1 MFCLSVTNLPAEVCG
16 YLEDGLLKLQQGP
29 VGQYI
34 PAFNWDAIAA
44 NAGSS
49 SLYNELVTKKS
60 EDGAGGEENTI
71 NLRELIC
78 TTLDVPS
85 EDLSDDVPLTQY
97 GLDSLSASYLSY
109 QLAPVMTISQIQ
121 LLADVT
127 LKQLQE
133 RMGQD
138 PSQAQPVE
146 TQEDFNAKHMKE
158 MFAMAEK
165 YGSNFVS
172 NVTEG
177 RPSNEHKVVFLT
189 GSTGSVGAHML
200 ARLLP
205 SEKVD
210 KVYAFMRK
218 QKAGD
223 SVNMQ
228 RQVDAFVERGL
239 DTELL
244 KSSKL
249 ALISGSLTDANLGM
263 SEELYEQ
270 VRCSHTHRFT

>member
-1 MFCLSVTNLPAEVCG
+1 M
-16 YLEDGLLKLQQGP
+16 
-29 VGQYI
+29 
-34 PAFNWDAIAA
+34 
-44 NAGSS
+44 
-49 SLYNELVTKKS
+49 
-60 EDGAGGEENTI
+60 
-71 NLRELIC
+71 
-78 TTLDVPS
+78 PS

-109 QLAPVMTISQIQ
+109 QLAPVMAISQIQ

-133 RMGQD
+133 RMGAGAAGD
-138 PSQAQPVE
+138 APAEE
-146 TQEDFNAKHMKE
+146 TQEEFNKKHMEE
-158 MFAMAEK
+158 MFAMAAK
-165 YGSNFVS
+165 YGGGFVS
-172 NVTEG
+172 TAG
-177 RPSNEHKVVFLT
+177 PGCPSHEHKVVFLT

-210 KVYAFMRK
+210 KVYTFMRK

-223 SVNMQ
+223 GVNMQ

-244 KSSKL
+244 KSHKL
-249 ALISGSLTDANLGM
+249 ALISGDLTAPNLGM
-263 SEELYEQ
+263 SAELYEQ
-270 VRCSHTHRFT
+270 VRLSRVEHLP